1 MNDDCPP
8 LKPIPHVFQI
18 QTDSGLLRRVRRD
31 HRYYTLDVQ
40 ALEFETSNGWI
51 IAGQITVENKINNDI
66 RVRYRRRIATS
77 TGQHVSND
85 VTVCLSPESL
95 FYFVELRLD
104 PLETQTQQFVIRPK
118 T

>member
-18 QTDSGLLRRVRRD
+18 QTDSGLLRRVERD
-31 HRYYTLDVQ
+31 TQNYTLVVQ
-40 ALEFETSNGWI
+40 ALEFRTPNGWI
-51 IAGQITVENKINNDI
+51 IAGQITVDNKLDRRR

-85 VTVCLSPESL
+85 VTVCLTPEHL
-95 FYFVELRLD
+95 MYLVDVRLE

-118 T
+118 I